1 MENAG
6 LRGMAD
12 AVSDDEGGVME
23 EEGCMERWTCGT
35 SSRIRRKGRE
45 KKEEKGHKEVLAL
58 SGFRLRASNN

>member
-23 EEGCMERWTCGT
+23 EEGVYG
-35 SSRIRRKGRE
+35 
-45 KKEEKGHKEVLAL
+45 EVDMWDK
-58 SGFRLRASNN
+58 